1 MSKSTR
7 DRQTNA
13 QQEKIS
19 SWFKTSTIQI
29 VAIDADDALWYDSR
43 YFLRLEKA
51 FEHLIQKEGIQ
62 LSFAELKLCIKPS
75 RGEHGYASA
84 LVKIATDYKLNP
96 QNMTRLQKEI
106 NRFENHPV
114 ELLPFA
120 RKALNQM
127 KHFRK
132 FLITKG
138 NEQEQRRK
146 LKLSSMSNLFDEIL
160 IVNKKNTKEIWKIF
174 SDRNIA
180 FDSTI
185 FIGNSIQHDILPAV
199 ENGGRAALS
208 RY

>member
-1 MSKSTR
+1 MRSFRKSPR
-7 DRQTNA
+7 AFSPNKLFGERA
-13 QQEKIS
+13 K
-19 SWFKTSTIQI
+19 
-29 VAIDADDALWYDSR
+29 
-43 YFLRLEKA
+43 LRED
-51 FEHLIQKEGIQ
+51 
-62 LSFAELKLCIKPS
+62 
-75 RGEHGYASA
+75 ASA

-146 LKLSSMSNLFDEIL
+146 LKLSNMSNLFDEIL